1 SSRVWFYDM
10 SRKVDQILPLL
21 DGLRKFR
28 WFFRAIA
35 GVGIALVSYCF
46 VVSLNEFMK
55 ASSSRDWPMVQGR
68 VVYSRVDSYQEGDGL
83 ERMTVYRAIIN
94 YSYRVG
100 ETTFQGK
107 RISFSGWG
115 GPIGTTR
122 TADES
127 VARSEADRYPVRAVV
142 KVFYNPRD
150 PGEAVL
156 EPGATNQNR
165 KSLILSIVFLIGAA
179 LFFWVLRR
187 LILNA
192 IRSAIAQKAGPSNA
206 EAWELAGKY
215 GLAPPKS

>member
-1 SSRVWFYDM
+1 M